1 MSKVQ
6 GKAGGSYGMDRTA
19 FYGVRVP
26 TEIKA
31 MVKPLK
37 KLDKGSF
44 RKILKII
51 VAVLNGKQPTF
62 ESISPLISD
71 TLNEET
77 LAVLYSGIDRLVRL
91 ALRVPS
97 SSLKKEH
104 LLQDLQDLQM
114 PEEFQ
119 EDIASCVLGAA
130 RGAIDSSLV
139 ERRPR
144 LPSLAS
150 LGWRVDVAI
159 STGVLN
165 RVLVRGVTVDM
176 ATSDGNIHNFEMS
189 VDKFHDLRFHVATVL
204 NEMER
209 LEKRSILKIKD

>member
-1 MSKVQ
+1 
-6 GKAGGSYGMDRTA
+6 MDRTA

-26 TEIKA
+26 SEIKA

-37 KLDKGSF
+37 KLDKSSF
-44 RKILKII
+44 RKILKVI

-77 LAVLYSGIDRLVRL
+77 LAVLYCGIDRLVRL

-119 EDIASCVLGAA
+119 EDVASCVLGAA
-130 RGAIDSSLV
+130 RSAIDTSLV
-139 ERRPR
+139 SSRPR
-144 LPSLAS
+144 LPSLDS
-150 LGWRVDVAI
+150 LDWRVDVTI

-189 VDKFHDLRFHVATVL
+189 VEKFHDLRFHVATVL